1 MKTFFKLFLCLSSLL
16 LLCNCNNK
24 NDIKLSGNDEILTEV
39 DLGLSVKWA
48 NMNLGAERPEDFGKY
63 YALGHVQPYDTIPV
77 YDFDLPDS
85 PEKWLVE
92 HTWLGFG
99 GDWSDPSNEIGRP
112 HYCGIVLPK
121 YDAASYQTDNR
132 WRIPTPEEW
141 MELGQKCKW
150 IWGSY
155 KSVQGFYI
163 KGPNGNSIFLPAAG
177 EAESKYGD
185 KLKGAYRSSFV
196 WDGGATWGVYFYE
209 PKNTN
214 NPTIA
219 LDNPEHFGD
228 VHFESWGCQVPISI
242 RPVKVKE

>member
-1 MKTFFKLFLCLSSLL
+1 MKTLIYILSCISCLL
-16 LLCNCNNK
+16 LLCDCNQDK
-24 NDIKLSGNDEILTEV
+24 EIKLSGNDNRLSDV

-63 YALGHVQPYDTIPV
+63 YALGHVQPYDTIPND
-77 YDFDLPDS
+77 YELP
-85 PEKWLVE
+85 PEKWLRE
-92 HTWLGFG
+92 
-99 GDWSDPSNEIGRP
+99 D
-112 HYCGIVLPK
+112 GIVLPK

-132 WRIPTPEEW
+132 WRIPTVEEW

-150 IWGSY
+150 KWGSY

-177 EAESKYGD
+177 DAEARYGD

-196 WDGGATWGVYFYE
+196 WDEGATWGVYFNE
-209 PKNTN
+209 PNNTN

-219 LDNPEHFGD
+219 LDTPEHTGD
-228 VHFESWGCQVPISI
+228 VRFESWGCQVPISI